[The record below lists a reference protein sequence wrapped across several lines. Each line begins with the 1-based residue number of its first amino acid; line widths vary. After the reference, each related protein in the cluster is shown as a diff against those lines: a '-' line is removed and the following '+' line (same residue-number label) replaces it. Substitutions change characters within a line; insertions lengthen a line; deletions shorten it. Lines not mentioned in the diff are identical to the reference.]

1 MGRWGKGAGRHDGAV
16 QISAKADY
24 ALRALIEVAAAGAG
38 PLKADRVAES
48 QQIPPKFLESILSQL
63 RQHGL
68 LHSRRGADGG
78 YWLARPADQIT
89 LAEVIRATD
98 GPLASVRGQP
108 PEDITYQGSAST
120 LAEVWIALRVALR
133 GVLEEVTIADLVNG
147 TLPPHVARLAGDPR
161 GRLSH
166 L

>member
-1 MGRWGKGAGRHDGAV
+1 M

-24 ALRALIEVAAAGAG
+24 AVRAMIELAAANRTVKGDELAH
-38 PLKADRVAES
+38 A
-48 QQIPPKFLESILSQL
+48 QQLPAKFLESILSQL

-108 PEDITYQGSAST
+108 P
-120 LAEVWIALRVALR
+120 
-133 GVLEEVTIADLVNG
+133 
-147 TLPPHVARLAGDPR
+147 
-161 GRLSH
+161 
-166 L
+166 